1 MIGFS
6 YLCWG
11 GGSTTTIVV
20 EPPLLSIYLRPYM
33 LDHSVYMLDHNAFMS
48 DHSACILDYML
59 SGKKYPYGYIN
70 ETANWELCR
79 SRKVEILRF
88 GFNEGLIR

>member
-6 YLCWG
+6 YLCQG
-11 GGSTTTIVV
+11 GGSTTTIVA

-33 LDHSVYMLDHNAFMS
+33 LDHSVYMLDHNVFIL
-48 DHSACILDYML
+48 DHSAFRE
-59 SGKKYPYGYIN
+59 KYPYEYIN
-70 ETANWELCR
+70 EAANGELCI
-79 SRKVEILRF
+79 SRKVEILRV